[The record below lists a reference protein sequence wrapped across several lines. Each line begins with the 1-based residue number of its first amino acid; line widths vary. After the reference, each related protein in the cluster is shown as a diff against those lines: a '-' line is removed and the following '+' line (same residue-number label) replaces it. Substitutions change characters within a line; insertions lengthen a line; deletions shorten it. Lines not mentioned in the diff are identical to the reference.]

1 MVDDKDDI
9 AEFARIVIDALEAAD
24 VTYLIGGSIAVW
36 KWGQART
43 TQDFDAVLDLQGDR
57 IVRLSQELE
66 ARQMLV
72 PPDIIIDLMIQP
84 EGDLPIN
91 AIHLDSGFKAELFL
105 LRPDDGFRAEALKRR
120 RLVDLGPP
128 LEQVY
133 VHAPEDLIINKVHY
147 FGLSGQTK
155 HIRDIASMLAL
166 SSDEIDIDYI
176 DRWTRQLGLTDTWQE
191 VYRSAQELLD
201 SDFT

>member
-128 LEQVY
+128 LDQVY

-191 VYRSAQELLD
+191 VYRSAQDLLD